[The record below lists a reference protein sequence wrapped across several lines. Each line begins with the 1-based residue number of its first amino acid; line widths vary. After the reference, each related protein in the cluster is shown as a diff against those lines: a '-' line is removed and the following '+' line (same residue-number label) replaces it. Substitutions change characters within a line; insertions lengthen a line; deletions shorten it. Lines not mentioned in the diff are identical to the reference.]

1 MDEQA
6 QVAPSSGDV
15 RVEQYQRDAERI
27 EKWSIFWV
35 LVAIAMWVWFLY
47 LLLVPHESP
56 SGARCHAPLFD
67 LAEQTGGCYAEMR
80 QWPALLGILALAVVP
95 SIVGAATT
103 LYAKILFR
111 TVRHLAGKS
120 A

>member
-67 LAEQTGGCYAEMR
+67 LAGQTGGCYAEMR